1 MFEEIDADRRRF
13 LGAAAMTIAAIQ
25 FGSLASAKTRSDL
38 SPLGRATAWLNS
50 PPLTDAELHGK
61 VVLVEFWTYSC
72 INWRRQLPYVRAWA
86 EKYKDLGLA
95 VIGVHSPE
103 FSFEK
108 DIENI
113 RWAAKDM
120 HIPYPIAVDSAHAI
134 WSGFNNEYWPALYF
148 VDENG
153 KIRHSQFGEGEYEQS
168 ERAIQKLLA
177 EAGATVNRGQLVSVD
192 AGGAEAPADWKDLR
206 SGENYLGYQRTENL
220 ASGGVARDKPRVY
233 SAPTNLGLNSWALSG
248 DWNIGRE
255 GIRLNQPSG
264 RIVYRFHAR
273 DLHLVMGPAARNS
286 SARFRVLIDGH
297 PPGNSHGVDVDDQ
310 GNGTAGEQR
319 MYQLIRQSSPI
330 SDRQFEIEFLDAGI
344 EAFSFTFG

>member
-1 MFEEIDADRRRF
+1 MFEEIDTDRRRF
-13 LGAAAMTIAAIQ
+13 LGAAAVTIAATQ
-25 FGSLASAKTRSDL
+25 FGSLASAQQRSDL

-86 EKYKDLGLA
+86 EKYKDLGLV

-108 DIENI
+108 DIANI

-120 HIPYPIAVDSAHAI
+120 RIPYPIAVDTDHGI
-134 WSGFNNEYWPALYF
+134 WNGFNNEYWPALYF
-148 VDENG
+148 VDARG

-168 ERAIQKLLA
+168 EKVIQKLLA
-177 EAGATVNRGQLVSVD
+177 EAGATISRGQVVSVD
-192 AGGAEAPADWKDLR
+192 ADGSEAPADWKDLQ
-206 SGENYLGYQRTENL
+206 SGENYLGYVRTEHFG
-220 ASGGVARDKPRVY
+220 SRGVARDKPHVY

-255 GIRLNQPSG
+255 AIRMNQPGG
-264 RIVYRFHAR
+264 RILYRFHAR
-273 DLHLVMGPAARNS
+273 DLHLVMGPPAHGTPV
-286 SARFRVLIDGH
+286 RFRVLIDGH
-297 PPGNSHGVDVDDQ
+297 PPGNSRGVDVDNQ
-310 GNGTAGEQR
+310 GSGTAGEQR
-319 MYQLIRQSSPI
+319 MYQLIRQPSPI
-330 SDRQFEIEFLDAGI
+330 SDRQFEIEFLDAGV